1 MTILQV
7 SWKTKILSRL
17 THFQSVLTFTIFL
30 TKPSRINQSS
40 SWIMRILGFIELW
53 LSDNYFIS
61 FSMVYLLKY
70 PLADVIAQEI
80 YNVKFFKVSSS
91 FLLLF
96 KWLLLIRLP
105 CFPIAS
111 QFFIINRFYL
121 DYKGQFLHLF
131 KGLDLFLERYF
142 IIS

>member
-40 SWIMRILGFIELW
+40 SWIMRILGFIEPW
-53 LSDNYFIS
+53 LSDNKFIS
-61 FSMVYLLKY
+61 FLWFICWNILYSMWLHRRYIML
-70 PLADVIAQEI
+70 IFI
-80 YNVKFFKVSSS
+80 VSSS

>member
-40 SWIMRILGFIELW
+40 SWIMRILGFIEPW
-53 LSDNYFIS
+53 LSDNKFIS
-61 FSMVYLLKY
+61 FLWFIRWNILYSMWLHRRYIML
-70 PLADVIAQEI
+70 IFI
-80 YNVKFFKVSSS
+80 VSSS

>member
-1 MTILQV
+1 
-7 SWKTKILSRL
+7 
-17 THFQSVLTFTIFL
+17 
-30 TKPSRINQSS
+30 
-40 SWIMRILGFIELW
+40 
-53 LSDNYFIS
+53 
-61 FSMVYLLKY
+61 MVYLLKY

-131 KGLDLFLERYF
+131 KGLDLFLERIF